1 MGIKSQRDS
10 LSTVHKFKLFF
21 RGFIWPPVRS
31 YLCFFIL
38 LLCLLPMVDSQVS
51 HPFELRLYA
60 CPHLPRLYCIL
71 IHIFRGRAMCV
82 FCNSI
87 SATLLCICSSFVA
100 VAGSV
105 SVSVNAVTVAE
116 VVPTVVSVSSAV
128 TVSVIAH
135 LLAVSLSQ
143 LCDRNDKHTY
153 RHNRTHTHTNRERY
167 CGSSSASA

>member
-1 MGIKSQRDS
+1 M
-10 LSTVHKFKLFF
+10 
-21 RGFIWPPVRS
+21 
-31 YLCFFIL
+31 YLQQL
-38 LLCLLPMVDSQVS
+38 
-51 HPFELRLYA
+51 
-60 CPHLPRLYCIL
+60 
-71 IHIFRGRAMCV
+71 
-82 FCNSI
+82 
-87 SATLLCICSSFVA
+87 CSSVA
-100 VAGSV
+100 V

-135 LLAVSLSQ
+135 LLDVSLSQ

>member
-1 MGIKSQRDS
+1 
-10 LSTVHKFKLFF
+10 
-21 RGFIWPPVRS
+21 
-31 YLCFFIL
+31 
-38 LLCLLPMVDSQVS
+38 
-51 HPFELRLYA
+51 
-60 CPHLPRLYCIL
+60 
-71 IHIFRGRAMCV
+71 MCV

-153 RHNRTHTHTNRERY
+153 RHNRTHTHTQRERDTAGRPQPLHKA
-167 CGSSSASA
+167 C